1 MIVAKQVA
9 DLITTARVLM
19 GFGMAW
25 LGLTQGP
32 AGMPLV
38 VWLLIADWTGD
49 SLDGS
54 LARRSRVQYR
64 TWIGDHDLQ
73 VDMAVSV
80 GLLIYML
87 ASDFVSVWL
96 ALVYMII
103 WALAFLRLGVP
114 RSLGM
119 LFQAP
124 IYAWFIWIAV
134 HTMPGIGVWMMACIA
149 AVMIVT
155 WPRFPR
161 EVIPGFVSGMR
172 TVLIYYRHPRD

>member
-9 DLITTARVLM
+9 DLITTARVLI
-19 GFGMAW
+19 GFVMAW

-49 SLDGS
+49 SVDGS
-54 LARRSRVQYR
+54 IARRSRVQYR
-64 TWIGDHDLQ
+64 TWIGDHDLH
-73 VDMAVSV
+73 VDIVVSV
-80 GLLIYML
+80 GLLIYLL
-87 ASDFVSVWL
+87 ASGFVSVWL

-103 WALAFLRLGVP
+103 WALVFLRLGVP

-124 IYAWFIWIAV
+124 IYAWFIWIAL
-134 HTMPGIGVWMMACIA
+134 HAMPGIGVWMMVWIA

-161 EVIPGFVSGMR
+161 EVIPGFLSGMR
-172 TVLIYYRHPRD
+172 AVQVLYRRPRD